1 MIRGT
6 SSGLPFCVIRN
17 SAQTLVEQTF
27 DGLKGAILCGHYKPG
42 DILPPM
48 RVFTEQLGVS
58 RIVMN
63 EVITRLKG
71 EGLVNARPRVGCV
84 VLDRNEKI
92 WKGRVLL
99 VNPIGDDNY
108 YNGIFAGVI
117 RDSLIAN
124 GYLFLSC
131 TVPQLE
137 TKRYDFSTLEH
148 LMQRSIDLVV
158 LSSLKPE
165 IVKFVSRFGVRY
177 VSISQFPVGKAKP
190 PCATAVID
198 WNAAV
203 GDFVADLKENG
214 VGTVEQ
220 VSWVDTMANAVPALE
235 TAGLSV
241 RRWDIRPDRRMPRIL
256 AVKEAGYRAFAERL
270 ASPDP
275 KLPELFFF
283 ADDNLA
289 EGAFLAMAERGIRIP
304 EDVGVVTWANYGSAP
319 VFGRE
324 LTRMEMN
331 PFADGRKSAAWM
343 LGILE
348 SKKRTAPLVLGPKYI
363 CGKTLK
369 SMQSKGEQRY
379 E

>member
-1 MIRGT
+1 MRKKVQA
-6 SSGLPFCVIRN
+6 LPFCVVRN
-17 SAQTLVEQTF
+17 SVKTLVEQTL
-27 DGLKGAILCGHYKPG
+27 DGLRGAITCGYYKPG
-42 DILPPM
+42 DVLPPM

-63 EVITRLKG
+63 EVIARLKA
-71 EGLVNARPRVGCV
+71 EGLVNSRPRVGCV

-165 IVKFVSRFGVRY
+165 IVKFVSRFGVPY
-177 VSISQFPVGKAKP
+177 VSISQFPVDRMKL
-190 PCATAVID
+190 PCETALID

-214 VGTVEQ
+214 IGMVEQ

-241 RRWDIRPDRRMPRIL
+241 RRWDIRPDKEMPRIL

-283 ADDNLA
+283 TDDNLA

-319 VFGRE
+319 VFGKP
-324 LTRMEMN
+324 LARMEMN
-331 PFADGRKSAAWM
+331 PYADGEKAAMW
-343 LGILE
+343 LL
-348 SKKRTAPLVLGPKYI
+348 SVLVGKGVQPRLVIGPKYER
-363 CGKTLK
+363 GKTV
-369 SMQSKGEQRY
+369 SMNT
-379 E
+379 

>member
-1 MIRGT
+1 MKRGE
-6 SSGLPFCVIRN
+6 SGDLPFCVLRN

-42 DILPPM
+42 DVLPPM

-63 EVITRLKG
+63 EVIARLKA
-71 EGLVNARPRVGCV
+71 EGLVNSRPRVGCV

-92 WKGRVLL
+92 WKGRILL

-124 GYLFLSC
+124 GYLFLFC
-131 TVPQLE
+131 TVPQFE
-137 TKRYDFSTLEH
+137 TKSYDFSTLEH
-148 LMQRSIDLVV
+148 LIQRSVDLVV

-165 IVKFVSRFGVRY
+165 IVRFVSRFGVPY
-177 VSISQFPVGKAKP
+177 VSISQFPVGKAKL

-198 WNAAV
+198 WNAAI

-214 VGTVEQ
+214 IGTVEQ
-220 VSWVDTMANAVPALE
+220 VSWVDTMADAAPALE
-235 TAGLSV
+235 TAGFSV
-241 RRWDIRPDRRMPRIL
+241 RRWVIRPDKKMPRIM
-256 AVKEAGYRAFAERL
+256 AVKEAGYKAFAKRL
-270 ASPDP
+270 SSPDP

-283 ADDNLA
+283 TDDNLA

-304 EDVGVVTWANYGSAP
+304 EDIGVVTWANYGSAP
-319 VFGRE
+319 VFGKP

-331 PFADGRKSAAWM
+331 PYADGEKAGKWILGVLNGTRKSD
-343 LGILE
+343 
-348 SKKRTAPLVLGPKYI
+348 SLVLGPKYVF
-363 CGKTLK
+363 GQTLK
-369 SMQSKGEQRY
+369 QAKERKRS
-379 E
+379 

>member
-1 MIRGT
+1 MRKKVQA
-6 SSGLPFCVIRN
+6 LPFCVVRN
-17 SAQTLVEQTF
+17 SVKTLVEQTL
-27 DGLKGAILCGHYKPG
+27 DGLHGAITCGYYKPG
-42 DILPPM
+42 DVLPPM

-63 EVITRLKG
+63 EVIARLKA
-71 EGLVNARPRVGCV
+71 EGLVNSRPRVGCV

-165 IVKFVSRFGVRY
+165 IVRFVSRFGVPY
-177 VSISQFPVGKAKP
+177 VSISQFPVGKTKP

-203 GDFVADLKENG
+203 GDFVTDLKRNG
-214 VGTVEQ
+214 IETVEQ
-220 VSWVDTMANAVPALE
+220 VSWVDTMADAVPALE
-235 TAGLSV
+235 AAGLGV
-241 RRWDIRPDRRMPRIL
+241 RRWVVRADRRMPRIM
-256 AVKEAGYRAFAERL
+256 AVKEAGYRAFAERFS
-270 ASPDP
+270 SPDP
-275 KLPELFFF
+275 RLPELFFF
-283 ADDNLA
+283 TDDNLA

-304 EDVGVVTWANYGSAP
+304 GDIGVVTWANYGSAP
-319 VFGRE
+319 VFGKP

-331 PFADGRKSAAWM
+331 PYADGEKAAKWILGVLNGTRKSD
-343 LGILE
+343 
-348 SKKRTAPLVLGPKYI
+348 SLVLGPKYVF
-363 CGKTLK
+363 GQTLK
-369 SMQSKGEQRY
+369 QAKERKHS
-379 E
+379 